1 MDKIKAAVERHLWRL
16 VVEVAQLPR
25 HLDALRNYF
34 LLARGEMY
42 QVSTAAAKKDGN
54 RGMCAHW
61 SFLLP
66 ERTLVT
72 DVH

>member
-42 QVSTAAAKKDGN
+42 QVSTAAAKKVAIGECA
-54 RGMCAHW
+54 RTALSYSQRAHW
-61 SFLLP
+61 
-66 ERTLVT
+66 
-72 DVH
+72 